1 MEKMCFIVQFV
12 DSKLFLLELCE
23 MKLRQ
28 CVLCYVCYGKTFKV
42 SVL

>member
-28 CVLCYVCYGKTFKV
+28 CVMLCLSFKV